1 MTSDQEAMTMRA
13 NQLTD
18 ESLDATRRMVA
29 QMEECQDYGIRTLVA
44 LDEQGE
50 QLERIEDAMNTVN
63 KDMRDAEKNLA
74 GLEKCCGLCACPWQ
88 KGKTPPKDD
97 EYKRIWKKNQD
108 GKVVSSQPMNVA
120 DDRNAVTIGGPM
132 IKRVTNDAREDEME
146 ENLGQVSSCIT
157 NLKHMALDMNNE
169 INSQNVTVERLNA
182 KVHNN
187 NDRIKAANQRAITLL
202 NN

>member
-1 MTSDQEAMTMRA
+1 MRA

-74 GLEKCCGLCACPWQ
+74 GLEKCCGLCSCPWQ
-88 KGKTPPKDD
+88 KGKAPRKDD
-97 EYKRIWKKNQD
+97 EYKQIWKKNQD

-132 IKRVTNDAREDEME
+132 IKRVTDDAREDEME
-146 ENLGQVSSCIT
+146 ENLNQVSSCVN

-169 INSQNVTVERLNA
+169 ITTQNAQMDRLNS
-182 KVHNN
+182 KVQSNK
-187 NDRIKAANQRAITLL
+187 DRISDANKRAITLL
-202 NN
+202 K

>member
-88 KGKTPPKDD
+88 KGKAPQKNE
-97 EYKRIWKKNQD
+97 EYKKIWKKNQD
-108 GKVVSSQPMNVA
+108 GKVVSAQPMNVA

-132 IKRVTNDAREDEME
+132 IKRVTDDAREDEME
-146 ENLGQVSSCIT
+146 ENLNQVSSCVN

-169 INSQNVTVERLNA
+169 ITTQNTQMDRLNS
-182 KVHNN
+182 KVQSNK
-187 NDRIKAANQRAITLL
+187 DRISDANTRAITLL
-202 NN
+202 K